1 VGRVSGAARYAFL
14 APQDF
19 SRAWQHDPRFCILV
33 QEAAKR
39 LRNSDNTSA
48 PRTSTKSGPPHSGN
62 RPCHGQQVRVSKSAA
77 QCRYSLSLYLPERL
91 PTAYATANPPSESS
105 FAEQHGSNGANDR
118 LRPRTDSSE
127 KHVQSRDASTLSVGA
142 PPLLLCNTPG
152 KEQCFGMSFDSEISA
167 TDHFRVS

>member
-1 VGRVSGAARYAFL
+1 MTPDFAFLFKKPLKDSGTRTTPARPGRVQRVAHLTR
-14 APQDF
+14 
-19 SRAWQHDPRFCILV
+19 
-33 QEAAKR
+33 
-39 LRNSDNTSA
+39 
-48 PRTSTKSGPPHSGN
+48 GN

-77 QCRYSLSLYLPERL
+77 QCRYSLGLYLPERL

-127 KHVQSRDASTLSVGA
+127 RHVQSRDASTLSVGA